1 MEGAYTMIMY
11 IVYISMGAF
20 TCFYVQKS
28 LQFVYS
34 AMVDSTSVCV
44 VCVCVCACARVCL
57 CACVSVCMCVC
68 VCVKLLALFL
78 FVFAMIIIIILYC
91 LNVFKIGNKKGFF

>member
-44 VCVCVCACARVCL
+44 WCVCVCACARVCL
-57 CACVSVCMCVC
+57 CVC
-68 VCVKLLALFL
+68 VCVYVCLCLCEIACPISICLCYDYYHYFVLFEC
-78 FVFAMIIIIILYC
+78 VQ
-91 LNVFKIGNKKGFF
+91 NWK